1 MKKSNHKKKIC
12 IFTTSRADYGL
23 LRTFIKKISH
33 NLKFNSYVIATGS
46 HLEKKNNY
54 TYKEIEQDGIKI
66 FAKINLSIK
75 NDTAKCI
82 SKSIAIGLVS
92 FNKVLEKINP
102 DLIIILG
109 DRFEILPICYSA
121 LFLNI
126 PIAHFNGGESTE
138 GSTDELIRHSVTKLS
153 HLHFPANKI
162 YSNRIINMGESPNRV
177 FNVGGT
183 SIDNIKNTKLL
194 SKKYLEKFL
203 NFRFKEKNFLITYH
217 PATLNP
223 TKSLWELKNLL
234 KVLLKY
240 KKYGL
245 IFTGTNIDIKSNKIK
260 KMIINF
266 IKKNK
271 NSIFIESMGS
281 TRYISSMRLCD
292 IIIGNSSSG
301 ILEAPFFKKPVVNIG
316 DRQKGRLKAK
326 NIISCDGSLKSIN
339 KSLEKCLNSKF
350 IESIKKFKNPYGN
363 GNASIKAINIIE
375 KINFNKI
382 LEKKFYERS
391 KNKY

>member
-1 MKKSNHKKKIC
+1 MKKLKYKKKIC

-23 LRTFIKKISH
+23 LRTFIKKIKQ
-33 NLKFNSYVIATGS
+33 NKKIDSYVIATGS
-46 HLEKKNNY
+46 HLERKNNY

-66 FAKINLSIK
+66 FSKISLSIK
-75 NDTAKCI
+75 NDNAKSI
-82 SKSIAIGLVS
+82 SKSIAIGLIS
-92 FNKVLEKINP
+92 FNKTLEKVKPN
-102 DLIIILG
+102 LIVVLG

-121 LFLNI
+121 LLLNI

-153 HLHFPANKI
+153 HLHFAANKV
-162 YSNRIINMGESPNRV
+162 YANRIINMGESPKRV

-183 SIDNIKNTKLL
+183 SVDNIKSIKLL
-194 SKKYLEKFL
+194 PQKNLEKFL
-203 NFRFKEKNFLITYH
+203 NFKFKEKNFLITYH

-223 TKSLWELKNLL
+223 IKSLKELKNLL
-234 KVLLKY
+234 KVLTKY

-245 IFTGTNIDIKSNKIK
+245 IFTGTNIDIKSNDIK
-260 KMIINF
+260 KMINIF

-281 TRYISSMRLCD
+281 TRYISSMKLCD

-301 ILEAPFFKKPVVNIG
+301 ILEAPYFKKPVVNIG

-326 NIISCDGSLKSIN
+326 NIISCDGSYKSIDN
-339 KSLEKCLNSKF
+339 
-350 IESIKKFKNPYGN
+350 SIKK
-363 GNASIKAINIIE
+363 AE
-375 KINFNKI
+375 
-382 LEKKFYERS
+382 
-391 KNKY
+391 